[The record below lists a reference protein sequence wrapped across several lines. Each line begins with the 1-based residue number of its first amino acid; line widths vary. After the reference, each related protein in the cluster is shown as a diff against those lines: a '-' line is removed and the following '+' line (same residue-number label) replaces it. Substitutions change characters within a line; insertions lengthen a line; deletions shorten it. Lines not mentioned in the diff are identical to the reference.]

1 MANLLSNCG
10 FLDGATG
17 WTKSAQLGLSVD
29 ETVRGS
35 SGRAVLIGS
44 GATTAAS
51 QTQFIGSAASGRGA
65 VVAGQAYEVAA
76 SLLAVAAGA
85 LTAPTATVVWYNA
98 SGAALTPTSLTV
110 RAAQSTIHGEGLR
123 GVRNTFRSVRQK
135 VTAPA
140 GAVAAEL
147 RLAVTPSASGSS
159 VVLGLLKP
167 QIAPV
172 VAARTEP
179 LAWDPGRHSNPD
191 LMLATWPTE
200 LRGFDLGPDGEPVAS
215 ASEFQGSTPG
225 RPSRR
230 RTGRSPARQFKG
242 VVRCLPYERALLDD
256 FWSATEGDFWMVEPG
271 SDRLCVAS
279 FAADG
284 QPRMTDDR
292 GEVWSIELGLWLETA

>member
-1 MANLLSNCG
+1 MANLFSNCG

-17 WTKSAQLGLSVD
+17 WAKSAQLTLSVD

-35 SGRAVLIGS
+35 SGRAVLIGA

-51 QTQFIGSAASGRGA
+51 QMQSISSAQAGRA
-65 VVAGQAYEVAA
+65 TVVAGQAYEVAA
-76 SLLAVAAGA
+76 SLLAVVSG
-85 LTAPTATVVWYNA
+85 APTTPVATVVWYNA
-98 SGAALTPTSLTV
+98 AGAALTPTSLTV
-110 RAAQSTIHGEGLR
+110 RPAQSTIHGEGLR

-147 RLAVTPSASGSS
+147 RLAATPTASGSS

-179 LAWDPGRHSNPD
+179 LTWDPGRHSNPD
-191 LMLATWPTE
+191 LMLPAWPTE
-200 LRGFDLGPDGEPVAS
+200 LRGFDLGPDGEPLPS

-225 RPSRR
+225 RPARR
-230 RTGRSPARQFKG
+230 RTGRSPARQFRG
-242 VVRCLPYERALLDD
+242 VVGCLPFERALLDD
-256 FWSATEGDFWMVEPG
+256 FWSATEGDFWVVEPG

-284 QPRMTDDR
+284 QPRMTEDR